1 MRGKG
6 GQLRYP
12 CEAPSRCQP
21 LAPLPNVAP
30 RELPPRSS
38 DVSFAIDVRH
48 DVIPSEHK
56 RSHRP
61 VSRALS
67 VADGTRVSKG
77 GRHSAAAA
85 APGKSAGSAG
95 LPSGHPSPGVATV
108 STWTRFV
115 HHFVAERSCICFG
128 GASLTSRMSDHG
140 DDQCRS
146 IAHRVANL
154 TEGCVSAGFQP
165 FDCKMSG
172 MCANFVPNPW
182 QWARSPIIRFR
193 NPSPESEPPTHTA
206 APATEG
212 LPVHLST
219 PSWPPPIA
227 DWQARCSALSASE
240 FAHP

>member
-1 MRGKG
+1 M
-6 GQLRYP
+6 
-12 CEAPSRCQP
+12 
-21 LAPLPNVAP
+21 
-30 RELPPRSS
+30 
-38 DVSFAIDVRH
+38 VRAFRK
-48 DVIPSEHK
+48 E
-56 RSHRP
+56 
-61 VSRALS
+61 
-67 VADGTRVSKG
+67 DGTPPPQLLTVSQQVQRVSHQG
-77 GRHSAAAA
+77 TLRQASPRFQLGRGPDS
-85 APGKSAGSAG
+85 
-95 LPSGHPSPGVATV
+95 
-108 STWTRFV
+108 V
-115 HHFVAERSCICFG
+115 HHFGAAERSCICFG

-227 DWQARCSALSASE
+227 DWQARCSALSTSE